1 MKGSD
6 VKYCIL
12 YNFMYMKFC
21 TVGSYGDKKSRYMVD
36 QGQVGWEGITAK
48 KQDGN
53 LTVTKMFFTMIV
65 LRGGAYS
72 WICCKAHQII
82 NLKWTNFIIGLLYPD
97 KLI

>member
-36 QGQVGWEGITAK
+36 QGQVGWEGLTAK

-53 LTVTKMFFTMIV
+53 LTVT
-65 LRGGAYS
+65 
-72 WICCKAHQII
+72 I
-82 NLKWTNFIIGLLYPD
+82 NDLYKCHSLFLTYCIG
-97 KLI
+97 